1 MKSVA
6 AARVFLGILL
16 VLLALGA
23 RSAAAQ
29 TWQWQVVVRAPDT
42 PPVSGE
48 TQVVLSPSD
57 VTMSYSV
64 NVQQHQV
71 PISQCRTPLAN
82 IANAKAVRAA
92 EHSFLLLYLKP
103 QASAACISGPQ
114 PVAMVPVTDDGMV
127 TRVAAVINHACCT
140 PIVAARPAESP
151 PPAIQPSPRRSDAPQ
166 PAVVDARLVRRGSSS
181 LAGGQAGV
189 AVVRVALGADG
200 LPHDASIVSISNRRL
215 VAAALETA
223 VSSTYSPATRQGRA
237 VAGTYVATFQ
247 FAAAHAAAP
256 STPVSRRREPSTWRD
271 PPEMS
276 APEPSPS
283 AR

>member
-1 MKSVA
+1 M
-6 AARVFLGILL
+6 RVLLGIVLALL
-16 VLLALGA
+16 VIGA
-23 RSAAAQ
+23 RSAEAQ
-29 TWQWQVVVRAPDT
+29 TWQWQVVAHAPDA
-42 PPVSGE
+42 PAVSGE

-64 NVQQHQV
+64 TVQHRQV
-71 PISQCRTPLAN
+71 PISLCHAPLAN
-82 IANAKAVRAA
+82 IANAKAVRDA
-92 EHSFLLLYLKP
+92 ERSFLLLYLKP
-103 QASAACISGPQ
+103 QASASCNSGPQ

-127 TRVAAVINHACCT
+127 TRVAAAINHACCT
-140 PIVAARPAESP
+140 PIVAARPTGSP
-151 PPAIQPSPRRSDAPQ
+151 APTVQPSPRRSDAPQ

-181 LAGGQAGV
+181 LAGGQGGV

-200 LPHDASIVSISNRRL
+200 LPQDASIVSISNRRL

-223 VSSTYSPATRQGRA
+223 VSSTYAPAMRQGRA

-247 FAAAHAAAP
+247 FAAEHSAA
-256 STPVSRRREPSTWRD
+256 VSIPARRREASKWRD

-283 AR
+283 AQ